1 MEIKLFNPELI
12 NKYRPPRSHIAVGET
27 CEKIGHEILEE
38 YEQFGLVR
46 ESKGKFR
53 GQPFD
58 RLCRKEDIWYI
69 VEIKGARH
77 GFGSTPG
84 HTQKRRMRKVLE
96 EVDGL
101 EPGLL
106 QIDLEAAKYKV
117 RYGQEVRDLI
127 EEKERKRLQVNNI
140 INWVKKTVS
149 SLEQAPASA

>member
-1 MEIKLFNPELI
+1 MKIKSFNPELI
-12 NKYRPPRSHIAVGET
+12 NNYRPPRSHIAVGET
-27 CEKIGHEILEE
+27 CEKIGHEILKEKE
-38 YEQFGLVR
+38 YEAFDIVR
-46 ESKGKFR
+46 ESKENFR

-58 RLCRKEDIWYI
+58 RLCKKGDIWYI

-84 HTQKRRMRKVLE
+84 HTQKKRMRKVLE

-106 QIDLEAAKYKV
+106 QVDLEAVKYKV

-149 SLEQAPASA
+149 SLE